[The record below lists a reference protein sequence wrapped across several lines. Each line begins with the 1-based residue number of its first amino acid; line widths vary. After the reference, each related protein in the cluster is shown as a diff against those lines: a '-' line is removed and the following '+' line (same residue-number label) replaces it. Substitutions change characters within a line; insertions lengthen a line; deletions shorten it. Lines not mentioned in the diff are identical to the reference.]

1 MATTTTFYK
10 HVPVEIPYTYMKYVV
25 GKQGQNLKHCCKKTG
40 VNSVWYNVKRNI
52 VEIYGPTDKLESASK
67 YITRIMH
74 NVKKH
79 KVPGEELS
87 GIASGDDEEET
98 SVEGSLQGAMEKD
111 EVRYLIGRKGVNF
124 KKITTATGV
133 SFIWYD
139 EAKHAI
145 VIWGPKNRLSEAVNL
160 LFKKIAEVKEA
171 LANKQGSKLDENDG
185 ARHVHKKMKLADGTS
200 EDVVM
205 NE

>member
-1 MATTTTFYK
+1 MTFYK

-52 VEIYGPTDKLESASK
+52 VEIYGPVDKLDGASQ
-67 YITRIMH
+67 YISRIMH
-74 NVKKH
+74 NVKKD
-79 KVPGEELS
+79 KVPCDETGATAL
-87 GIASGDDEEET
+87 APLADEEET
-98 SVEGSLQGAMEKD
+98 KVEGSLNGAMEKD

-171 LANKQGSKLDENDG
+171 LVNKQGSKLDENDG

-200 EDVVM
+200 EDVAM
-205 NE
+205 SE